1 MSTRLCA
8 AQARQR
14 HPTSGLRIMCTR
26 LLVALVAIVGAPLAA
41 AQACTQGNT
50 IVDGVGGRID
60 VADYENDLS
69 CSWTLTCSGGA
80 PTLSFDTFDT
90 EANFDFVYLYEG
102 TDAGGALL
110 ESLHGVG
117 HAPMSYSASGSNSLY
132 LVFETDYSVTRAG
145 FTATF
150 TCETGSGQSTCPET
164 PYTLDNFGVINIQ
177 DYVDN
182 LDCSWTLTCA
192 VGVPTLSFDT
202 FDTEANFDFIYVYE
216 GDSPGGDALV
226 DGLSGVGHAPMTYSS
241 DTESTLYFRFTT
253 DYSVTRAGF
262 LATFMCP
269 EQLSAS
275 DQTVPESSCTQ
286 GNTITNV
293 GGVHMSD
300 YVNNLD
306 CSWTLAC
313 AVGVPTLSF
322 DTFDTEANFDFIY
335 VYEGDSPGGNAL
347 VDGLSGV
354 GHAPMT
360 YSTDA
365 SSSLYLRFTTDYSV
379 TRAGFRATFTCPMG
393 NFFRTNTCGTWETT
407 RAECQASGGNLAV
420 ITSAAKNTAVVT

>member
-14 HPTSGLRIMCTR
+14 HPTSGLRTVCTR

-110 ESLHGVG
+110 ESVSGVG
-117 HAPMSYSASGSNSLY
+117 HAPMSYNASGSNSLY

-150 TCETGSGQSTCPET
+150 TCETGSGQSECPET

-226 DGLSGVGHAPMTYSS
+226 DGLSG
-241 DTESTLYFRFTT
+241 
-253 DYSVTRAGF
+253 
-262 LATFMCP
+262 
-269 EQLSAS
+269 
-275 DQTVPESSCTQ
+275 
-286 GNTITNV
+286 
-293 GGVHMSD
+293 
-300 YVNNLD
+300 
-306 CSWTLAC
+306 
-313 AVGVPTLSF
+313 
-322 DTFDTEANFDFIY
+322 
-335 VYEGDSPGGNAL
+335 
-347 VDGLSGV
+347 DGY
-354 GHAPMT
+354 APMT

-365 SSSLYLRFTTDYSV
+365 SSSLYLRFTSDGSV

-393 NFFRTNTCGTWETT
+393 NFFRTSTCGTWDTT
-407 RAECQASGGNLAV
+407 RAECQASGGDLAV